1 MSAPF
6 IPVEPYLDN
15 EADDDEAQ
23 TDNQRLEA
31 LVTTETKRFNEALR
45 TAPTN
50 VSLWIKYMAA
60 QEREGAFVRN
70 KHKQRS
76 VVLEKQYS
84 ILEKAK
90 AANPT
95 SVELQQI
102 TWLMAL
108 TVPDE
113 LPHKLEQHLHVAP
126 DSELLWLLLIQQT
139 QEQFSAFSLPK
150 MRNLYARVIQT
161 LQASTADVSATLL
174 LFFTLLCTLEAK
186 SGYTERAVGLMQAL
200 MEFNCNMPSSLCSTH
215 VEFDQRKKDFQV
227 FWDQDLPRF
236 GEAGHVAWASW
247 QNQSELKS
255 TVPTVDPSYASQ
267 LLPSMHSY
275 MTMLETHVEDEV
287 AAMQPPLHLK
297 EVDPARHRGPD
308 DKASDTLNPQ
318 GHGVHHHESHD
329 TREEGDEYVWSNLH
343 GYRIPIQDAQ
353 DTAEYERILHELKSN
368 RPVAPVQKKAKND
381 ATMAL
386 IADHDERLGAHVVP
400 NNDPHVQLL
409 KEESLL
415 HATQWSPLHPRNP
428 DHAPLIEAQPDRVL
442 LFDEIQ
448 PFLFHVPA
456 VWHRELLL
464 SHLGLVGV
472 NVRGRLSLQA
482 LQWLYQDD
490 VASNSIVATCFR
502 TFQGHSPPPCDRL
515 ALLHTVLHDSLTVSR
530 DTLHDPSKV
539 MHVRHLLWQMREHA
553 LLMEFETHLALH
565 LNSPDAPRALAKS
578 LLATAPTDMAL
589 WEQYAAMEW
598 RLQNV
603 KQVVRICDKTIESLP
618 STSLEQHR
626 FLFLRFRAELMD
638 ATVLWT
644 SRAVWRCVYLV
655 AKAFYPEN
663 ANESLAKVCK
673 KRDKNGDSDF
683 ASIVSPSLQRQVR
696 LRLQQ
701 QMDHAM
707 ATHTTTTRP
716 VLQYVVYT
724 HAMVVHAME
733 GFAVASKHFRKAI
746 DVARSNCRDQPRML
760 EPNAWRATLEWLLAA
775 YLEFLQLAGTC
786 SPRQW
791 RHVTQLAMQLVPEHP
806 VFAHLFVDAEQKN
819 SMSQQV
825 RRAVQDAV
833 TASRLRFDAA
843 SPMAHVMG
851 LLGEVY
857 RLKRFNELDVA
868 DTCCALHQWG
878 PVAISRIRR
887 VFEDAL
893 DSVSWRSHGSALLWR
908 LYLRFEVQA
917 GQVQGAIKVFYRG
930 IHTCPWSKELY
941 LDSVRVLRPYLSDDD
956 MAEIVGFLV
965 GKELYLRY
973 EGDGTA

>member
-1 MSAPF
+1 MNTTRFDRILGKYLVGDANLMCMEIAQQMSNNAESSTAMSGDTPPGKDSRIFFSGRPHVPCFDSGDQLDRNIRQLAKQTSAPPKAEVGLDLNEPRVNSNMLRECQDLWKYLAYDQAPSTGMDTSASTAPSGQDEFASDSDVEDFNATAEFLANKRAKGFLKSDAASDLSNYAPLHTVAEHFLKRRRVDTGMPSPLPNQASVRAQLAYHLAKRRRKHTDNDDASSIVRYFDPEFKQHVHHRRVNFTDKTAQPLDMSAPF

-655 AKAFYPEN
+655 AKAFYPEY
-663 ANESLAKVCK
+663 VPW
-673 KRDKNGDSDF
+673 KRLE
-683 ASIVSPSLQRQVR
+683 ATA
-696 LRLQQ
+696 
-701 QMDHAM
+701 HAM
-707 ATHTTTTRP
+707 
-716 VLQYVVYT
+716 L
-724 HAMVVHAME
+724 
-733 GFAVASKHFRKAI
+733 
-746 DVARSNCRDQPRML
+746 
-760 EPNAWRATLEWLLAA
+760 
-775 YLEFLQLAGTC
+775 
-786 SPRQW
+786 
-791 RHVTQLAMQLVPEHP
+791 
-806 VFAHLFVDAEQKN
+806 
-819 SMSQQV
+819 SQ
-825 RRAVQDAV
+825 
-833 TASRLRFDAA
+833 
-843 SPMAHVMG
+843 
-851 LLGEVY
+851 EC
-857 RLKRFNELDVA
+857 E
-868 DTCCALHQWG
+868 
-878 PVAISRIRR
+878 
-887 VFEDAL
+887 
-893 DSVSWRSHGSALLWR
+893 
-908 LYLRFEVQA
+908 
-917 GQVQGAIKVFYRG
+917 
-930 IHTCPWSKELY
+930 
-941 LDSVRVLRPYLSDDD
+941 
-956 MAEIVGFLV
+956 
-965 GKELYLRY
+965 
-973 EGDGTA
+973 